1 MRFKIKR
8 LHWVLAAAAVAA
20 IALPVGSS
28 ASASHVPKCLDE
40 TPTVVGTAGDDVL
53 VGTSDDD
60 VIVGLGGNDTI
71 DGLDGIDL
79 ICGNEGND
87 DIDGGPGIDGLVG
100 GPGDDRLDG
109 SESEGL
115 FGEDPDFALY
125 NDAPAPIQASLTT
138 GIATGDGT
146 DTLVNLEA
154 IVGSAFGDTLEG
166 DSSWN
171 YVDGGPGD
179 DSVAA
184 GAGDDYLDGDDG
196 NDAIDGGPGRD
207 CVSYHYAPAAVRVDL
222 TKGVAS
228 GWGSDRL
235 TGVEDLAGSRFGDR
249 LVGDGHTNHF
259 EGGGGVDVI
268 SGVGGADI
276 LLGEKGGTS

>member
-1 MRFKIKR
+1 MRFKFKR
-8 LHWVLAAAAVAA
+8 LHWVIAAAGVAA
-20 IALPVGSS
+20 VVLPVGSS

-40 TPTVVGTAGDDVL
+40 TPTIVGTAGDDVL
-53 VGTSDDD
+53 VGTGDDD

-109 SESEGL
+109 SESTDL

-125 NDAPAPIQASLTT
+125 SDAPAAVQASLTT
-138 GIATGDGT
+138 GVATGDGT
-146 DTLVNLEA
+146 DTLVNLEG
-154 IVGSAFGDTLEG
+154 IVGSPFNDTLEG
-166 DSSWN
+166 DSGWN
-171 YVDGGPGD
+171 IIDGGPGD
-179 DSVAA
+179 DSVVA

-207 CVSYHYAPAAVRVDL
+207 SVTYHYAPAAVRVDL
-222 TKGVAS
+222 TRGVAS
-228 GWGSDRL
+228 GWGSDTL
-235 TGVEDLAGSRFGDR
+235 TGVEDL
-249 LVGDGHTNHF
+249 
-259 EGGGGVDVI
+259 
-268 SGVGGADI
+268 SGLSARRP
-276 LLGEKGGTS
+276 TRR